1 MTLPPLPKL
10 LVVGAGL
17 MGSGIAQTAAQSGLE
32 VKLFDSRAGAAAT
45 AVGQIGERLRRAEE
59 AGRLGAGDA
68 DAASARVGAAD
79 ELAAAAATPD
89 VIVEAITEELE
100 VKLDLWRELDQ
111 ICASSVLFT
120 SNTSSIPITKLAA
133 ATSRPDKFMGMHFY
147 SPVPVMKLV
156 ELIRGVLTS
165 DDTFTSIEELSRQL
179 GKTPVT
185 SADTPGFIGNRILIP
200 FINEA
205 IKALQEGVGTAADI
219 DEVARLGF
227 RHPMGPLELADF
239 IGLDVILGICQVMY
253 EGLHDPRYAANP
265 LLERL
270 VEAGQL
276 GRKSGRGFH
285 QYDNPPPQADRRS
298 VDVRRSGTP

>member
-1 MTLPPLPKL
+1 MTLPQPPKL
-10 LVVGAGL
+10 FVVGAGL
-17 MGSGIAQTAAQSGLE
+17 MGSGIAQTAARSGLE
-32 VKLFDSRAGAAAT
+32 VQLFDSRPGAAAT
-45 AVGQIGERLRRAEE
+45 AAGQIGERLWHAEE
-59 AGRLGAGDA
+59 AGRLAAGGA
-68 DAASARVGAAD
+68 DAATARLAVAD
-79 ELAAAAATPD
+79 ELGAAAATAD
-89 VIVEAITEELE
+89 VIVEAITEELG
-100 VKLDLWRELDQ
+100 VKLELWRDLDQ
-111 ICASSVLFT
+111 ICAGTVLFT
-120 SNTSSIPITKLAA
+120 SNTSSIPITRLAA
-133 ATSRPDKFMGMHFY
+133 ATSRPEQFMGMHFY

-165 DDTFTSIEELSRQL
+165 DDTFTSIEGLSRQL
-179 GKTPVT
+179 GKTPVS

-270 VEAGQL
+270 VAAGQL
-276 GRKSGRGFH
+276 GRKTGRGFH
-285 QYDNPPPQADRRS
+285 PYDDSPGPR
-298 VDVRRSGTP
+298 

>member
-1 MTLPPLPKL
+1 MSLSPEPRMF
-10 LVVGAGL
+10 VVGAGL
-17 MGSGIAQTAAQSGLE
+17 MGSGIAQTAASSGIVVE
-32 VKLFDSRAGAAAT
+32 LFDSRPRAASQAKS
-45 AVGQIGERLRRAEE
+45 QIEERLRRTEKSGRIE
-59 AGRLGAGDA
+59 AG
-68 DAASARVGAAD
+68 AASAALGRLAVAEGLDSAARA
-79 ELAAAAATPD
+79 E
-89 VIVEAITEELE
+89 VVVEAITESLE
-100 VKLDLWRELDQ
+100 AKLELWRELDQ
-111 ICASSVLFT
+111 LCPAATIFT
-120 SNTSSIPITKLAA
+120 SNTSSIPITRLAA
-133 ATSRPDKFMGMHFY
+133 ATDRPDRFMGMHFY
-147 SPVPVMKLV
+147 SPVPVMELV

-165 DDTFTSIEELSRQL
+165 DQSYAAIVSLCRRL

-205 IKALQEGVGTAADI
+205 ISALQEGVGSAADI
-219 DEVARLGF
+219 DAVAKLGF

-253 EGLHDPRYAANP
+253 QGLHDPRYAPNP

-285 QYDNPPPQADRRS
+285 SY
-298 VDVRRSGTP
+298 

>member
-1 MTLPPLPKL
+1 MTLPERPKL
-10 LVVGAGL
+10 FVVGAGL
-17 MGSGIAQTAAQSGLE
+17 MGSGIAQTSAQSGLE
-32 VKLFDSRAGAAAT
+32 VQLFDSRPQAAAS
-45 AVGQIGERLRRAEE
+45 ARGQIEERLRRAEE
-59 AGRLGAGDA
+59 AGRLEAGDA
-68 DAASARVGAAD
+68 GRALDRLVLADDLGAAASA
-79 ELAAAAATPD
+79 D
-89 VIVEAITEELE
+89 VIVEAITEALAA
-100 VKLDLWRELDQ
+100 KLSLWRDLDR
-111 ICASSVLFT
+111 ICQQPALFT
-120 SNTSSIPITKLAA
+120 SNTSSIPITRLAA
-133 ATSRPDKFMGMHFY
+133 ATSRAEQFMGMHFY

-165 DDTFTSIEELSRQL
+165 DETFASIEGLSRQL
-179 GKTPVT
+179 GKTPVS

-205 IKALQEGVGTAADI
+205 VSALQEGVGTAADI

-276 GRKSGRGFH
+276 GRKTGRGFH
-285 QYDNPPPQADRRS
+285 SYDNSPGP
-298 VDVRRSGTP
+298 G